1 MKIILLGYMGSG
13 KSTLGKALA
22 KQKKLPFIDL
32 DHYIEQQENTSIK
45 EIFKEKREIYFRQ
58 KETFYLETLLKSD
71 ESFVLAVG
79 GGTPC
84 FGNNMQNI
92 IKATKNTIYLKY
104 SPQALT
110 ERLRLE
116 KNNRP
121 LIADIQEEDLEEF
134 IRKHL
139 FERNLFYSQAN
150 HIVVMDGLSLDES
163 LEKLNIIIDFKEGK

>member
-22 KQKKLPFIDL
+22 EQKKLPFIDL

-45 EIFKEKREIYFRQ
+45 EIFKEKGEIYFRQ

-92 IKATKNTIYLKY
+92 IKATKHAIYLKH
-104 SPQALT
+104 SPQSLT
-110 ERLRLE
+110 QRLRVE

-121 LIADIQEEDLEEF
+121 LIANIQEEDMEEF

-150 HIVVMDGLSLDES
+150 HIVVMDGLSFSES
-163 LEKLNIIIDFKEGK
+163 LDKLISVME